1 MRQTSLPLL
10 GLLLGG
16 VVLLPAGCTAALAL
30 ASGSVAAASSDCWQP
45 TPSPTPSAS
54 GVESNAVEAPVPDR
68 AEWCDAQG
76 VQGANSSWAEVDPAT
91 ISAPNPAAASAVAA
105 ALSAVGRGGR
115 YVAEGNGPV
124 DFDCSGLTS
133 FAWRAADVHL
143 VDYSFTQWRQTQR
156 IPRSALA
163 PGDLVFWFGGDVHH
177 VAIVTAVDAGQVRI
191 AEAANPEDGIRV
203 RTLGGSWDDAYLSG
217 FGRVVSA

>member
-1 MRQTSLPLL
+1 M
-10 GLLLGG
+10 
-16 VVLLPAGCTAALAL
+16 PAGCTAAVAL

-54 GVESNAVEAPVPDR
+54 GLESGAVEAPVPDQ

-76 VQGANSSWAEVDPAT
+76 ALGAGSSWVDVDPAT
-91 ISAPNPAAASAVAA
+91 ISAPNQAAASAVAA

-133 FAWRAADVHL
+133 FAWRAAGVPL

-177 VAIVTAVDAGQVRI
+177 VAIVTAVDGGQVRI
-191 AEAANPEDGIRV
+191 AEAANPEDGLRL

-217 FGRVVSA
+217 FGRVVAA